1 MLMAAALASLKL
13 IEHIGLRACTFWART
28 PPAEIPADAGA
39 N

>member
-13 IEHIGLRACTFWART
+13 IEPLGLRACTFWARA
-28 PPAEIPADAGA
+28 PSAEIPAGAGT